1 MILVQVQHLPE
12 GSGYNC
18 TRPCTLEIMS
28 DPSLQVGS
36 IYVFWQI
43 PLVLL
48 VPLTVRSKANL
59 FFLFS
64 FWTPLPNETG
74 PSSLGWLVDFIPPRG
89 NMLTLENVPGGAVK
103 ALLVQTKKKGKR
115 TKTECP
121 NKKKPTK
128 KSEEK
133 KRSVMWPSIHPFI
146 HPHPHAQTVRRYV
159 LPSLVSPLLFLPLF
173 CYGRP
178 PTR

>member
-1 MILVQVQHLPE
+1 
-12 GSGYNC
+12 
-18 TRPCTLEIMS
+18 MS

-36 IYVFWQI
+36 IDVFWQI

-59 FFLFS
+59 FFFF

-103 ALLVQTKKKGKR
+103 ALLAQTKKKGKR

-133 KRSVMWPSIHPFI
+133 KRSVMWPSIHP
-146 HPHPHAQTVRRYV
+146 HPHAQTVRRYV